1 MLWKCNFFS
10 KSVKREL
17 TFMLLQMLY
26 LAVGVVA
33 LVGAVLAHFGPVAI
47 YRTFGRDMR
56 WVLETFF
63 LPLFFRP
70 YFRMITGI
78 FYLLCI
84 QDSRSC
90 NYCKYRNCS
99 ILQVF
104 LLDLRMLSEIARDP
118 LLYSSGVL
126 VCSIRTDWRTIQ
138 Q

>member
-1 MLWKCNFFS
+1 MKVDTIIYVFSIPAISNNISNKFFMLWKCNFFS

-63 LPLFFRP
+63 FVRIFGWSLESFIYFVYKIPDLVIIVNIVIVVSCKLLFWI
-70 YFRMITGI
+70 YG
-78 FYLLCI
+78 
-84 QDSRSC
+84 
-90 NYCKYRNCS
+90 
-99 ILQVF
+99 
-104 LLDLRMLSEIARDP
+104 
-118 LLYSSGVL
+118 
-126 VCSIRTDWRTIQ
+126 
-138 Q
+138 